1 MACGTAHREEH
12 VKQCITRGSCYST
25 QGRTCKAM
33 HYTCLVVQHTEKNM
47 YSNALHVGSWY
58 STQGRTC
65 KAMHYTW
72 LVVQHKKRECN
83 M

>member
-1 MACGTAHREEH
+1 MARVTAHREEH
-12 VKQCITRGSCYST
+12 VKQCITRGLCYST

-33 HYTCLVVQHTEKNM
+33 HYTVAHGTAQREE
-47 YSNALHVGSWY
+47 HVKQCITRGSWY

-72 LVVQHKKRECN
+72 LVVQHTGKN

>member
-1 MACGTAHREEH
+1 MARVTAHREEH

-25 QGRTCKAM
+25 QGRTCKACI
-33 HYTCLVVQHTEKNM
+33 TR
-47 YSNALHVGSWY
+47 GSCY

-72 LVVQHKKRECN
+72 LVVQHTGNELHVTRVKHTMKN